1 LDLSIVKDHE
11 EITVTIED
19 NGKGFDISD
28 GDKFEGIG
36 LKNIRTRIEY
46 LKGSVDFDSTPGRG
60 TLVAIHVP
68 L

>member
-1 LDLSIVKDHE
+1 LKDLN
-11 EITVTIED
+11 EITATIED
-19 NGKGFDISD
+19 NGKGFEVANKKDL
-28 GDKFEGIG
+28 GGIG
-36 LKNIRTRIEY
+36 LKNISTRIEY